1 VERLGGKVV
10 SSGALVSRFAARW
23 SPSELADHHFA
34 ARALAEIAR
43 REMAFAVRAA
53 GTGLSETALQ
63 ARVVAAIAAQGLVS
77 DHPPI
82 VAFGINTANPHY
94 EPHAGADA
102 VLAAGDVVLI
112 DLWGSRP
119 GSVAADQTWMGF
131 AGSAPPERVERVWG
145 TVRTAR
151 DAAVALVRDRVSRGK
166 AVAGYEADQAA
177 RTVIERAGLGDWF
190 VHRTGHSIDR
200 DLHGSGPNLDDYETH
215 DDRQLVAGVG
225 FSVEP
230 GVYIEGEFGVRSEV
244 TMVIGKDDAQVT
256 PAEVQTG
263 LIVVQ

>member
-1 VERLGGKVV
+1 
-10 SSGALVSRFAARW
+10 
-23 SPSELADHHFA
+23 
-34 ARALAEIAR
+34 
-43 REMAFAVRAA
+43 
-53 GTGLSETALQ
+53 
-63 ARVVAAIAAQGLVS
+63 
-77 DHPPI
+77 
-82 VAFGINTANPHY
+82 
-94 EPHAGADA
+94 
-102 VLAAGDVVLI
+102 
-112 DLWGSRP
+112 
-119 GSVAADQTWMGF
+119 
-131 AGSAPPERVERVWG
+131 VERVWG

-244 TMVIGKDDAQVT
+244 NMVIGKDDAQVT